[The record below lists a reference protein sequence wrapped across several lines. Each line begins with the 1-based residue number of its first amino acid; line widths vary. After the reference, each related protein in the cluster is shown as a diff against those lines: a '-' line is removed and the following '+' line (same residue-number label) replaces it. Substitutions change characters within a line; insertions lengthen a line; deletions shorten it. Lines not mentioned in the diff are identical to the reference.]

1 MFKTLRNAWKLP
13 ELRKKILYTLLLLVI
28 FRFGSYV
35 TAPGVNVE
43 SLELLQG
50 SASPLLQTVNVIT
63 GGAFSQLS
71 IFAMSISPYIT
82 ASIVIQLLT
91 VAIPSLENLSKEGEA
106 GKKKLSRY
114 TKYTAVLL
122 AAVEAFGLYL
132 AYRGEKLA
140 LAADGTMQVVNCF
153 VSEGIMVPLMFILTL
168 TAGSTFLMW
177 VGDQITS
184 RGIGSGI
191 SLLIFAGIISGL
203 PQAGQY
209 LYSVAVNGITTVG
222 ATGEIVVLLNGLANK
237 SIAGLLVSL
246 GVIIGAVLLIAGV
259 VWVTE
264 AERRIPV
271 QYAKRVVGRK
281 MYGGQNTHIPMKL
294 SMAGVL
300 PVIFAMSAMQFPS
313 MIIQLVNPNIAAASG
328 FWAGV
333 YKICAFSSL
342 GMTYSDPMFWV
353 YGIVHSLIYLVLIVA
368 FTYFYTWMV
377 FNPVEISNNLKKN
390 GGFIPGIRAGKKTE
404 EYLRSVLNNITV
416 FGAIFLGIIAI
427 LPILAQF
434 AGLQI
439 SFGGTAIL
447 IVVGVALESIRQLE
461 SQMLVRHYKGFLD

>member
-1 MFKTLRNAWKLP
+1 MFKTLGNAWKIP

-28 FRFGSYV
+28 FRFGSYI
-35 TAPGVNVE
+35 TAPGVNVA
-43 SLELLQG
+43 LLDTMK
-50 SASPLLQTVNVIT
+50 STAFLQTVDIIT

-82 ASIVIQLLT
+82 ASIVIQLLA
-91 VAIPSLENLSKEGEA
+91 VAIPSLERLSKEGEQ
-106 GKKKLSRY
+106 GKRKLSRY
-114 TKYTAVLL
+114 TKYLSVFL
-122 AAVEAFGLYL
+122 AAIEAFGIYL
-132 AYRGEKLA
+132 TYRNYG
-140 LAADGTMQVVNCF
+140 F
-153 VSEGIMVPLMFILTL
+153 FISEGIMIPLMFILTL

-177 VGDQITS
+177 VGDQITTK
-184 RGIGSGI
+184 GVGSGI
-191 SLLIFAGIISGL
+191 SLLIFAGIVSGL
-203 PQAGQY
+203 PKTISY
-209 LYSVAVNGITTVG
+209 LYSLLFVDGVFSITGALTAIAV
-222 ATGEIVVLLNGLANK
+222 VV
-237 SIAGLLVSL
+237 
-246 GVIIGAVLLIAGV
+246 GAVLLIAGV

-300 PVIFAMSAMQFPS
+300 PVIFAMSAMQFPA
-313 MIIQLVNPNIAAASG
+313 MIISLINPNIATASG

-333 YKICAFSSL
+333 YKVCLFSSL
-342 GMTYSDPMFWV
+342 GTADGMV
-353 YGIVHSLIYLVLIVA
+353 IYGIIHSIIYLLLIVA

-377 FNPVEISNNLKKN
+377 FNPVEVSNNLKKN

-404 EYLRSVLNNITV
+404 EYLKSVLNNITV

-447 IVVGVALESIRQLE
+447 IIVGVALETIRQLE